1 MTEPGPEVGVPK
13 ASPRVVIPEKATLG
27 GRLAAR
33 LIFLAVRSMDATL
46 RYELEDPA
54 HSLAEVLT
62 RPAIF
67 AIWHN
72 RLALSLMLY
81 RRYVLQRTEGRRM
94 AAIVSASR
102 DGGMLARALELFR
115 VQPVRGS
122 SSRRGARAMLEMT
135 AWAQRGYDLAVT
147 PDGPRGPR
155 YVVQGGV
162 VAAAQLTGLPILPVS
177 VHIFWK
183 RQFRSWDGFQ
193 LPLPFSRCR
202 VRLGS
207 MVRVPRDLSEAEH
220 EVFRQL
226 VETRLRALTQ
236 D

>member
-1 MTEPGPEVGVPK
+1 MTTPDSPSPVPNPR
-13 ASPRVVIPEKATLG
+13 PRVVVPEQATLG
-27 GRLAAR
+27 GRILAR
-33 LIFLAVRSMDATL
+33 VIFLTVRSLDATL

-54 HSLAEVLT
+54 GSMVEVVA

-72 RLALSLMLY
+72 RLALSLMIY

-94 AAIVSASR
+94 AAMVSASR
-102 DGGMLARALELFR
+102 DGGMLAHALDLFG

-122 SSRRGARAMLEMT
+122 SSRRGPRAIRELT
-135 AWAQRGYDLAVT
+135 AWAERGYDLAIT

-155 YVVQGGV
+155 YALQGGV

-177 VHIFWK
+177 VHILWK
-183 RQFRSWDGFQ
+183 RQVRSWDGFQ
-193 LPLPFSRCR
+193 LPLPLSRCR
-202 VRLGS
+202 VRAGPLIH
-207 MVRVPRDLSEAEH
+207 VPPQIGEAER
-220 EVFRQL
+220 EGFRQL
-226 VETRLRALTQ
+226 VETQLRAVTT